1 MANTLEYAKI
11 FQPALD
17 KQVIQ
22 EATTGWMELN
32 SNMVKYNGG
41 NEVKLPDIV
50 MDGLGDY
57 DRATGFVQG
66 DVTLT
71 WQTHTL
77 TQDRGRTF
85 SIDAM
90 DVDETAFVA
99 TAGTVLGEFQR
110 VQVVPEIDAYRYSKL
125 ATLAIGA
132 SQTRSVAITST
143 NVLAELLTDLANMED
158 AIGAKDVVITM
169 SPITANLLAQNKEA
183 MAMLNKA
190 MLAKGALSVEV
201 QALNDNPIVKAPSKL
216 LKTAFVFKDGV
227 TTGQEAGG
235 FVAASAALD
244 INWIIATKDAPIAI
258 SKTDKTRTFS
268 PDVNQDKDAWKIDY
282 RKYHDL
288 WVPKSKLTSIYTNTK
303 PKPVEP
309 VEESEEKPG
318 A

>member
-32 SNMVKYNGG
+32 SGLVKYNGG
-41 NEVKLPDIV
+41 NEVKIPNIV

-125 ATLAIGA
+125 ATLAIEA
-132 SQTRSVAITST
+132 EQTRSIAITST
-143 NVLAELLTDLANMED
+143 NVLTELLTDLANMED

-201 QALNDNPIVKAPSKL
+201 QALNDNPIVKAPSRL
-216 LKTAFVFKDGV
+216 LKTAFEFRDGS
-227 TTGQEAGG
+227 TAGQEAGG
-235 FVAASAALD
+235 FVAASGALD

-268 PDVNQDKDAWKIDY
+268 PDVNQGKDAWKIDY

-303 PKPVEP
+303 P
-309 VEESEEKPG
+309 G

>member
-32 SNMVKYNGG
+32 SGLVKYNGG
-41 NEVKLPDIV
+41 NEVKIPNIV

-125 ATLAIGA
+125 ATLAIEA
-132 SQTRSVAITST
+132 EQTRSIAITST
-143 NVLAELLTDLANMED
+143 NVLTELLTDLANMED

-201 QALNDNPIVKAPSKL
+201 QALNDNPIVKAPSRL
-216 LKTAFVFKDGV
+216 LKTAFEFRDGS
-227 TTGQEAGG
+227 TAGQEAGG
-235 FVAASAALD
+235 FVAASGALD

-268 PDVNQDKDAWKIDY
+268 PDVNQGKDAWKIDY

-303 PKPVEP
+303 PV
-309 VEESEEKPG
+309 

>member
-32 SNMVKYNGG
+32 SGLVKYNGG
-41 NEVKLPDIV
+41 NEVKIPNIV

-125 ATLAIGA
+125 ATLAIEA
-132 SQTRSVAITST
+132 EQTRSIAITST
-143 NVLAELLTDLANMED
+143 NVLTELLTDLASMED
-158 AIGAKDVVITM
+158 AIGAKDVVITL

-201 QALNDNPIVKAPSKL
+201 QALNDNPIVKAPSRL
-216 LKTAFVFKDGV
+216 LKTAFEFRDGS
-227 TTGQEAGG
+227 TEGQEAGG
-235 FVAASAALD
+235 FVAASGALD

-303 PKPVEP
+303 P
-309 VEESEEKPG
+309 G

>member
-32 SNMVKYNGG
+32 SSLVKYNGG
-41 NEVKLPDIV
+41 NEVKIPNIV

-125 ATLAIGA
+125 ATLAIDAG
-132 SQTRSVAITST
+132 QTRSIAITST
-143 NVLAELLTDLANMED
+143 NVLTELLTDLANMED

-201 QALNDNPIVKAPSKL
+201 QALNDNPIVKAPSRL
-216 LKTAFVFKDGV
+216 LKTAFEFRDGS
-227 TTGQEAGG
+227 TSGQEAGG
-235 FVAASAALD
+235 FVAASGALD

-303 PKPVEP
+303 P
-309 VEESEEKPG
+309 G

>member
-32 SNMVKYNGG
+32 SGLVKYNGG
-41 NEVKLPDIV
+41 NEVKIPNIV

-125 ATLAIGA
+125 ATLAIEA
-132 SQTRSVAITST
+132 EQTRSIAITST
-143 NVLAELLTDLANMED
+143 NVLAELLTDLAGMED

-169 SPITANLLAQNKEA
+169 SPITANMLAQNKEA

-201 QALNDNPIVKAPSKL
+201 QALNDNPIVKAPSRL
-216 LKTAFVFKDGV
+216 LKTAFEFRDGS

-235 FVAASAALD
+235 FVAASGALD

-303 PKPVEP
+303 P
-309 VEESEEKPG
+309 G

>member
-1 MANTLEYAKI
+1 MPNVLEYSKI

-32 SNMVKYNGG
+32 SGLVKYNGG
-41 NEVKLPDIV
+41 NEVKIPNIV

-90 DVDETAFVA
+90 DVDETAFVT

-132 SQTRSVAITST
+132 SQTRSLAITAD
-143 NVLAELLTDLANMED
+143 NIVDELLADLNGMED
-158 AIGAKDVVITM
+158 VIGAKEVVITM
-169 SPITANLLAQNKEA
+169 NPILAGQLAKA
-183 MAMLNKA
+183 GKDYISKA

-201 QALNDNPIVKAPSKL
+201 QSFNDNAIVKAPSKL
-216 LKTAFVFKDGV
+216 LKTAFEFNDG
-227 TTGQEAGG
+227 TTVGQETGG
-235 FVAASAALD
+235 FKAATGALD
-244 INWIIATKDAPIAI
+244 INWLISTKDAPIAI
-258 SKTDKTRTFS
+258 SKTDKARTFD
-268 PDVNQDKDAWKIDY
+268 PDTNQKADAWKIDY

-288 WVPKSKLTSIYTNTK
+288 WVPASKLTSIYANTK
-303 PKPVEP
+303 PAV
-309 VEESEEKPG
+309 
-318 A
+318 

>member
-32 SNMVKYNGG
+32 SGLVKYNGG
-41 NEVKLPDIV
+41 NEVKIPNIV

-132 SQTRSVAITST
+132 GQTRSIAITST
-143 NVLAELLTDLANMED
+143 NVLTELLTDLAGMED

-201 QALNDNPIVKAPSKL
+201 QALNDNPIVKAPSRL
-216 LKTAFVFKDGV
+216 LKTAFEFRDGS
-227 TTGQEAGG
+227 TSGQEAGG

-303 PKPVEP
+303 P
-309 VEESEEKPG
+309 G

>member
-1 MANTLEYAKI
+1 MANVLEYAKI

-17 KQVIQ
+17 KQVVQ

-32 SNMVKYNGG
+32 SNMVRYNGG

-57 DRATGFVQG
+57 DRANGFVKG
-66 DVTLT
+66 GVTLSWKT
-71 WQTHTL
+71 YSL

-99 TAGTVLGEFQR
+99 TAGTILGEFQR
-110 VQVVPEIDAYRYSKL
+110 TQVVPEIDAYRYSKL

-132 SQTRSVAITST
+132 EQTRSLAVTEE
-143 NVLAELLTDLANMED
+143 NVLDELLTDLANMED
-158 AIGAKDVVITM
+158 VIGAKEVIITM
-169 SPITANLLAQNKEA
+169 SPITANLLSKAGKEL
-183 MAMLNKA
+183 LNKA
-190 MLAKGALSVEV
+190 VLAKGGLSVEV
-201 QALNDNPIVKAPSKL
+201 QALNDNLIVKAPSKL
-216 LKTAFVFKDGV
+216 LKTEFEFLDGE
-227 TTGQEAGG
+227 TSGQEAGG
-235 FVAASAALD
+235 FKAATGALD
-244 INWIIATKDAPIAI
+244 INWIISTKDAPIAV

-268 PDVNQDKDAWKIDY
+268 PDVNQDADAWKIDY

-288 WVPKSKLTSIYTNTK
+288 WVPASKLTSIYANTK
-303 PKPVEP
+303 P
-309 VEESEEKPG
+309 S

>member
-32 SNMVKYNGG
+32 SGLVKYNGG
-41 NEVKLPDIV
+41 NEVKIPNIV

-201 QALNDNPIVKAPSKL
+201 QALNDNPIVKAPSRL
-216 LKTAFVFKDGV
+216 LKTAFEFRDGSTV
-227 TTGQEAGG
+227 GQEAGG

-288 WVPKSKLTSIYTNTK
+288 WVPTNKLTSIYANTK
-303 PKPVEP
+303 P
-309 VEESEEKPG
+309 S